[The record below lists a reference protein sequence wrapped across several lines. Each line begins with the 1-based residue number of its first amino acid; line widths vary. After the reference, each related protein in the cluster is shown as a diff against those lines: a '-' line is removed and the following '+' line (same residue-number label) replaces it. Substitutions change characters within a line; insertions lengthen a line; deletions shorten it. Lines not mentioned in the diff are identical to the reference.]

1 MAGGLKK
8 SNIKKK
14 SQRAELMA
22 EEKRIEQEKEQ
33 AKKDAAIRK
42 KKNYNK
48 NAIDTMFP
56 LYGLIGAFLSVL
68 FNQIGIFSPCL
79 PHAILGCLSRFLARC
94 CMHFQI
100 YPM

>member
-68 FNQIGIFSPCL
+68 CRYCCGIDYCSIICL
-79 PHAILGCLSRFLARC
+79 IYYRCNSSINLAHRLD
-94 CMHFQI
+94 
-100 YPM
+100 

>member
-1 MAGGLKK
+1 
-8 SNIKKK
+8 
-14 SQRAELMA
+14 MA
-22 EEKRIEQEKEQ
+22 EERRIEQEKEQ

-68 FNQIGIFSPCL
+68 FNQIGTAENNQIKP
-79 PHAILGCLSRFLARC
+79 PTAGSRS
-94 CMHFQI
+94 
-100 YPM
+100 

>member
-48 NAIDTMFP
+48 NAIDTMVHFYQSCSTR
-56 LYGLIGAFLSVL
+56 LVFFHLLHL
-68 FNQIGIFSPCL
+68 CL
-79 PHAILGCLSRFLARC
+79 DF
-94 CMHFQI
+94 
-100 YPM
+100 

>member
-42 KKNYNK
+42 R
-48 NAIDTMFP
+48 ITTRMQ
-56 LYGLIGAFLSVL
+56 LIQCS
-68 FNQIGIFSPCL
+68 
-79 PHAILGCLSRFLARC
+79 H
-94 CMHFQI
+94 CMD
-100 YPM
+100 

>member
-33 AKKDAAIRK
+33 AKKDMESMLDYEK
-42 KKNYNK
+42 ELQQECN
-48 NAIDTMFP
+48 
-56 LYGLIGAFLSVL
+56 
-68 FNQIGIFSPCL
+68 
-79 PHAILGCLSRFLARC
+79 
-94 CMHFQI
+94 
-100 YPM
+100 